1 MRIIIS
7 PAKKMNMD
15 TDSFPFR
22 NLPQFLPQA
31 EHIYE
36 HLKQMDYGALKA
48 LWNCNNSIARLN
60 AERLSTLNLRQ
71 NLTPAIL
78 AYEGIQ
84 YRYMA
89 PHIFTS
95 SELEYIEA
103 HLRILSGLYGLL
115 RPFDGVIPYRLE
127 MQAKLQIGER
137 PLQLLGQPSC
147 LQASGGNRLDR
158 QSGLQG
164 VQRVYLPP
172 FNQKCAPSYLR
183 VRGTKERP
191 DCGEGDPVQNGQGRD
206 GAVFGRETE
215 RAP

>member
-48 LWNCNNSIARLN
+48 LWNCSDSVARLN

-89 PHIFTS
+89 PI
-95 SELEYIEA
+95 Y
-103 HLRILSGLYGLL
+103 L
-115 RPFDGVIPYRLE
+115 RPQSWNILKRICVFSPALWP
-127 MQAKLQIGER
+127 AA
-137 PLQLLGQPSC
+137 PL
-147 LQASGGNRLDR
+147 
-158 QSGLQG
+158 
-164 VQRVYLPP
+164 
-172 FNQKCAPSYLR
+172 
-183 VRGTKERP
+183 
-191 DCGEGDPVQNGQGRD
+191 
-206 GAVFGRETE
+206 
-215 RAP
+215 